1 MTSKYR
7 LQHKLL
13 MIQSPIMS
21 TEYRYFFDR
30 NGKTIELT
38 KGAFL
43 IRRESRKAMLA
54 AFPEIKVRSLG
65 DDIWV
70 GLDADGFE
78 LPVTRKI
85 EYKRRPS
92 LHECN
97 ARCMNGKCNGVCEC
111 QCGGKNHGVG
121 RCA

>member
-1 MTSKYR
+1 
-7 LQHKLL
+7 
-13 MIQSPIMS
+13 MIQFQIMS

-54 AFPEIKVRSLG
+54 AFTDIKVRSLG

-70 GLDADGFE
+70 GLDADGLE

-85 EYKRRPS
+85 EYKRHPS

>member
-1 MTSKYR
+1 
-7 LQHKLL
+7 
-13 MIQSPIMS
+13 MIQSKIMS

-30 NGKTIELT
+30 NGKTIELA
-38 KGAFL
+38 KGAYLVSKTSTEAKSIF
-43 IRRESRKAMLA
+43 K
-54 AFPEIKVRSLG
+54 AFPDIKVRALG
-65 DDIWV
+65 GDIWV
-70 GLDADGFE
+70 GLTEDGFNM
-78 LPVTRKI
+78 PVTRKI